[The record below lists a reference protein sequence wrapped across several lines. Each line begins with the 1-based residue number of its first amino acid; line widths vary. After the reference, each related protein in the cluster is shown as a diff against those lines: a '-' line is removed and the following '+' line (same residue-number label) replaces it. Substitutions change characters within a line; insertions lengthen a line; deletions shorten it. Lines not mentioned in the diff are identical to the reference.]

1 MCVQV
6 VSVSP
11 SSLQLPGLSARM
23 ASVYNVRRS
32 EEMWNLIGVVSPG
45 LVCAVGDREGGWYR
59 GVVVECV
66 KDRLVMVQYVDFGN
80 FELTPVYN
88 LRRLLPEYIEELPVL
103 AIPVSLPVV
112 FSNTDE
118 KDFVFPEL
126 IKNILYQEMKL
137 KVISMSP
144 NGEVLVSLRTREEDA
159 RVEKFIRILKDECSY
174 S

>member
-1 MCVQV
+1 MVSWSRGGMCQGQARHGPVRSKLFDIV
-6 VSVSP
+6 VI
-11 SSLQLPGLSARM
+11 LNIIHCR
-23 ASVYNVRRS
+23 
-32 EEMWNLIGVVSPG
+32 
-45 LVCAVGDREGGWYR
+45 
-59 GVVVECV
+59 
-66 KDRLVMVQYVDFGN
+66 YVDFGN

-88 LRRLLPEYIEELPVL
+88 LRRLLPEFIEELPVL

-112 FSNTDE
+112 FNNTNE

-137 KVISMSP
+137 KVISVSP
-144 NGEVLVSLRTREEDA
+144 NGQVLVSLRTREEDA